1 MKIKNTGNI
10 NNYIIKNDIG
20 EGTFGKLKLVIY
32 KPTGNEYAMKILNK
46 KTINEKMKNIDFKE
60 NEIIIKLHH
69 VNIVNCF
76 ELIENK
82 ENFYIIMEYCEKGEL
97 SDYIEENKK
106 LSEDESSMFFY
117 QLINGVNYIHK
128 KGISHRDLKPENLLL
143 TKDKILKI
151 IDFGLSHEY
160 DGNILLKTKCGSPCY
175 AAPEIIQGNNYDGFQ
190 IDVWCCGIVLY
201 NMVCGNVPFEGETN
215 KELFKNIIECEP
227 EYPDFLSN
235 DCKKLIKSILVNEP
249 KRRITIEKI
258 KESEFYLKGKKLC
271 KINYE
276 IDLDEL
282 DKKSYNIKIIK
293 NIYENQNKNKQNKE
307 RNNEKTEINFEIT
320 KKINK
325 TENILNKKEIKKEN
339 IDNKNKENQNTDNES
354 NNNILFKKI
363 ENNAIYD
370 NDKKNYDI
378 LFKTIREEEMVNN
391 KYSINNTP
399 SKPKN
404 KMNKALDLFYQR
416 KIGDNKLS
424 ENISTQKTIKN
435 EDNYKENKNILR
447 TESIDYPVFNI
458 NNGFKLKLNLKPIND
473 EYYKKSLNTDF
484 HSKYNN
490 LLKKHERKYKLL
502 DINSNK
508 YDKIMNKLIMEKDD
522 NNNTNNVSL
531 NPNQS
536 LKLNKKLIL
545 DINNFSNNLPN
556 INAIKDKINYFTMNN
571 FELDNIFKNK
581 SVNSKKFIKQIPPI
595 KNNGNIIIYENLNN
609 DAKENANN
617 NNFNIDLNINDTID
631 NSNSLTKLN
640 NTNFIKS
647 GSEKIKLNMKKIYNQ
662 NQGNSTQFRNYI
674 INNNNEQMNDNKNE
688 NKLLKKN
695 VAYSNNNQRYNN
707 FKPKKNLNKLITN
720 YQNKN
725 TLKNSFDLSNNKK
738 VSLHKEIFRNYNK
751 FQEFNSNA
759 IYHDYSDKQISKT
772 LNNNISNYYNEN
784 NDNNPEKITQYLNF
798 KKSEEKT
805 LNFKKKNIYNNNTS
819 VDDNENNFRKN
830 HNISKIHKKYKSIED
845 RNKIKKVHKYKIA
858 IKEFLNFIETGYISN
873 TNNLNSSG
881 NNKKG
886 FLPYL

>member
-1 MKIKNTGNI
+1 
-10 NNYIIKNDIG
+10 
-20 EGTFGKLKLVIY
+20 
-32 KPTGNEYAMKILNK
+32 
-46 KTINEKMKNIDFKE
+46 MKNIDFKE

-69 VNIVNCF
+69 INIVNCF

-82 ENFYIIMEYCEKGEL
+82 ENFYIIMEYCQKGEL

-160 DGNILLKTKCGSPCY
+160 DGNIFLKTKCGSPCY

-201 NMVCGNVPFEGETN
+201 NMVCGDVPFEGETN

-227 EYPDFLSN
+227 EYPDFLSD
-235 DCKKLIKSILVNEP
+235 DCKKIIKSILVNDP

-282 DKKSYNIKIIK
+282 DKKSYNIKIVK
-293 NIYENQNKNKQNKE
+293 NIYENQKGNKQNKE
-307 RNNEKTEINFEIT
+307 NNEKTEINFGIT
-320 KKINK
+320 NK
-325 TENILNKKEIKKEN
+325 SDNIKNILNRKEINKE
-339 IDNKNKENQNTDNES
+339 ILDIKNKETQITDDEK
-354 NNNILFKKI
+354 NNILFKKI
-363 ENNAIYD
+363 ENNVI
-370 NDKKNYDI
+370 NSFEKKNNDI
-378 LFKTIREEEMVNN
+378 LFKTIRDQEMIN

-399 SKPKN
+399 SKPRN
-404 KMNKALDLFYQR
+404 KINKALDLFYQR
-416 KIGDNKLS
+416 TIGDNKLS
-424 ENISTQKTIKN
+424 ENITNQKSIIN
-435 EDNYKENKNILR
+435 EDNCKENKNILK
-447 TESIDYPVFNI
+447 TESNDYPVFNI
-458 NNGFKLKLNLKPIND
+458 KNGFKLKLNLKPIND
-473 EYYKKSLNTDF
+473 EYNKKSINTDF

-508 YDKIMNKLIMEKDD
+508 NDKIMNKLIMEKDD
-522 NNNTNNVSL
+522 NNNINKASL

-545 DINNFSNNLPN
+545 DNNNVSNNLPK
-556 INAIKDKINYFTMNN
+556 INAIKDKINYLTMNN
-571 FELDNIFKNK
+571 FEFNNIFKNK
-581 SVNSKKFIKQIPPI
+581 SVNSKKFVKQIPPI
-595 KNNGNIIIYENLNN
+595 KDNENFIICESLNN
-609 DAKENANN
+609 DSKKNNNN
-617 NNFNIDLNINDTID
+617 NNFKIDLNINDNID
-631 NSNSLTKLN
+631 NFNSLNKLN
-640 NTNFIKS
+640 NANFIKS
-647 GSEKIKLNMKKIYNQ
+647 SSEKIKLNMKNIYNQ
-662 NQGNSTQFRNYI
+662 NQGNSTKFRNYI

-688 NKLLKKN
+688 SKSLKKN
-695 VAYSNNNQRYNN
+695 VDFSNNNQRYNN
-707 FKPKKNLNKLITN
+707 FKPKINLNKLITN

-725 TLKNSFDLSNNKK
+725 TLKNSFDLSNNKE
-738 VSLHKEIFRNYNK
+738 VLLHKEIFRNYNK
-751 FQEFNSNA
+751 VNDFNSNS
-759 IYHDYSDKQISKT
+759 IHHDFIDNQISKT
-772 LNNNISNYYNEN
+772 LNNNISTYYNEN
-784 NDNNPEKITQYLNF
+784 NDNKPEKITQYLNF

-805 LNFKKKNIYNNNTS
+805 LNFMKKNVNNNTS
-819 VDDNENNFRKN
+819 GDEIDNNVRKN
-830 HNISKIHKKYKSIED
+830 HNISKIHKEYKSIED
-845 RNKIKKVHKYKIA
+845 RNKIKKIHKYKIA
-858 IKEFLNFIETGYISN
+858 IKEFLNFIETSYTSN
-873 TNNLNSSG
+873 ANNLNSSG

>member
-20 EGTFGKLKLVIY
+20 EGTFGKLKLVTY
-32 KPTGNEYAMKILNK
+32 KPTGDEYAMKILNK
-46 KTINEKMKNIDFKE
+46 QTIKEKMKNIDFKE

-69 VNIVNCF
+69 INIVNCF

-82 ENFYIIMEYCEKGEL
+82 ENFYIIMEYCQKGEL

-160 DGNILLKTKCGSPCY
+160 DGNIFLKTKCGSPCY
-175 AAPEIIQGNNYDGFQ
+175 AAPEIIKGNNYDGFQ

-201 NMVCGNVPFEGETN
+201 NMVCGDVPFEGETN
-215 KELFKNIIECEP
+215 KELFKNIVECEP

-235 DCKKLIKSILVNEP
+235 DCKKMIKSILVNDP

-282 DKKSYNIKIIK
+282 DKKSYNIKIVK
-293 NIYENQNKNKQNKE
+293 NIYESQKGNKQNKE
-307 RNNEKTEINFEIT
+307 RNNEKNEINFEIT
-320 KKINK
+320 NK
-325 TENILNKKEIKKEN
+325 SNNIENILNKKEIKKET
-339 IDNKNKENQNTDNES
+339 IDIKNKEKQNTDDEK

-363 ENNAIYD
+363 ENNVI
-370 NDKKNYDI
+370 NDKEKNKLDI
-378 LFKTIREEEMVNN
+378 LFKTIRDEEMIN

-416 KIGDNKLS
+416 TIGDNKLS
-424 ENISTQKTIKN
+424 ENISTQKTIIS
-435 EDNYKENKNILR
+435 EDNCKENKNILR

-458 NNGFKLKLNLKPIND
+458 NNAFKFKLNLKPIND
-473 EYYKKSLNTDF
+473 EYNKKSLNTDF

-490 LLKKHERKYKLL
+490 LLKKHERKYQLL
-502 DINSNK
+502 DIKSNK

-522 NNNTNNVSL
+522 NNNTNNASL

-545 DINNFSNNLPN
+545 DNNNFSNNLPN
-556 INAIKDKINYFTMNN
+556 INEIKDKINYFTMNN
-571 FELDNIFKNK
+571 FELNNIFKNK
-581 SVNSKKFIKQIPPI
+581 SANSKKFVKQIPPI
-595 KNNGNIIIYENLNN
+595 IENGNIIICENLNN
-609 DAKENANN
+609 NAKENNNN
-617 NNFNIDLNINDTID
+617 NNFNIDLNINDTTD
-631 NSNSLTKLN
+631 NFNILAKLN

-647 GSEKIKLNMKKIYNQ
+647 SSEKIKSNIKNIYNQ
-662 NQGNSTQFRNYI
+662 NQGNSIKFRNYI

-688 NKLLKKN
+688 NKSLKKN
-695 VAYSNNNQRYNN
+695 VAYNNNNQRYNN
-707 FKPKKNLNKLITN
+707 FKPKINLNKLITN

-725 TLKNSFDLSNNKK
+725 SIKNSFDLSNNKK
-738 VSLHKEIFRNYNK
+738 VLLHKEIFRNYNK
-751 FQEFNSNA
+751 FHDFNSNS
-759 IYHDYSDKQISKT
+759 IHHDYNDNQISKT
-772 LNNNISNYYNEN
+772 LNNNISTYYNEN
-784 NDNNPEKITQYLNF
+784 NDNKPEKITQYLNF
-798 KKSEEKT
+798 KKSEEKA
-805 LNFKKKNIYNNNTS
+805 LNFMKKNSNNNANG
-819 VDDNENNFRKN
+819 DENENIFRKN
-830 HNISKIHKKYKSIED
+830 HNISKIQKKFKSIED

-858 IKEFLNFIETGYISN
+858 IKEFLNFIETSYTSN

>member
-32 KPTGNEYAMKILNK
+32 KPTGDEYAMKILNK
-46 KTINEKMKNIDFKE
+46 QTIKEKMKNIDFKE

-69 VNIVNCF
+69 INIVNCF

-82 ENFYIIMEYCEKGEL
+82 ENFYIIMEYCQKGEL

-160 DGNILLKTKCGSPCY
+160 DGNIFLKTKCGSPCY

-201 NMVCGNVPFEGETN
+201 NMVCGDVPFEGETN

-227 EYPDFLSN
+227 EYPDFLSD
-235 DCKKLIKSILVNEP
+235 DCKKIIKSILVNDP

-282 DKKSYNIKIIK
+282 DKKSYNIKIVK
-293 NIYENQNKNKQNKE
+293 NIYENQKGNKQNKE
-307 RNNEKTEINFEIT
+307 NNEKTEINFGIT
-320 KKINK
+320 NK
-325 TENILNKKEIKKEN
+325 SDNIKNILNRKGINKEILD
-339 IDNKNKENQNTDNES
+339 IKNKETQITDDEK
-354 NNNILFKKI
+354 NNILFKKI
-363 ENNAIYD
+363 ENNVINSFEKKD
-370 NDKKNYDI
+370 NDI
-378 LFKTIREEEMVNN
+378 LFKTIRDQEMIN

-399 SKPKN
+399 SKPRN
-404 KMNKALDLFYQR
+404 KINKALDLFYQR
-416 KIGDNKLS
+416 TIGDNKLS
-424 ENISTQKTIKN
+424 ENITNQKSIIN
-435 EDNYKENKNILR
+435 EDNCKENKNILK
-447 TESIDYPVFNI
+447 TESNDYPVFNI
-458 NNGFKLKLNLKPIND
+458 KNGFKLKLNLKPIND
-473 EYYKKSLNTDF
+473 EYNKKSINTDF

-508 YDKIMNKLIMEKDD
+508 NDKIMNKLIMEKDD
-522 NNNTNNVSL
+522 NNNINKASF

-536 LKLNKKLIL
+536 LKLNKKVIL
-545 DINNFSNNLPN
+545 DNNNVSNNLPK
-556 INAIKDKINYFTMNN
+556 INAIKDKINYLTMNN
-571 FELDNIFKNK
+571 FEFNNIFKNK
-581 SVNSKKFIKQIPPI
+581 SVNSKKFVKQIPPI
-595 KNNGNIIIYENLNN
+595 KDNENFIICESLNN
-609 DAKENANN
+609 DSKKNNNN
-617 NNFNIDLNINDTID
+617 NNFKIDLNINDNID
-631 NSNSLTKLN
+631 NFNSLNKLN
-640 NTNFIKS
+640 NANFIKS
-647 GSEKIKLNMKKIYNQ
+647 SSEKIKLNMKNIYNQ
-662 NQGNSTQFRNYI
+662 NQGNSTKFRNYI

-688 NKLLKKN
+688 SKSLKKN
-695 VAYSNNNQRYNN
+695 VDFSNNNQRYNN
-707 FKPKKNLNKLITN
+707 FKPKINLNKLITN

-725 TLKNSFDLSNNKK
+725 TLKNSFDLSNNKE
-738 VSLHKEIFRNYNK
+738 VLLHKEIFRNYNK
-751 FQEFNSNA
+751 VNDFNSNS
-759 IYHDYSDKQISKT
+759 IHHDFIDNQISKT
-772 LNNNISNYYNEN
+772 LNNNISTYYNEN
-784 NDNNPEKITQYLNF
+784 NDNKPEKITQYLNF

-805 LNFKKKNIYNNNTS
+805 LNFMKKNVNNNTS
-819 VDDNENNFRKN
+819 GDEIDNNVRKN
-830 HNISKIHKKYKSIED
+830 HNISKIHKEYKSIED
-845 RNKIKKVHKYKIA
+845 RNKIKKIHKYKIA
-858 IKEFLNFIETGYISN
+858 IKEFLNFIETSYTSN
-873 TNNLNSSG
+873 ANNLNSSG

>member
-32 KPTGNEYAMKILNK
+32 KPTGDEYAMKILNK
-46 KTINEKMKNIDFKE
+46 QTIKEKMKNIDFKE

-69 VNIVNCF
+69 INIVNCF

-82 ENFYIIMEYCEKGEL
+82 ENFYIIMEYCQKGEL

-160 DGNILLKTKCGSPCY
+160 DGNIFLKTKCGSPCY

-201 NMVCGNVPFEGETN
+201 NMVCGDVPFEGETN

-227 EYPDFLSN
+227 EYPDFLSD
-235 DCKKLIKSILVNEP
+235 DCKKIIKSILVNDP

-282 DKKSYNIKIIK
+282 DKKSYNIKIVK
-293 NIYENQNKNKQNKE
+293 NIYENQKGNKQNKE
-307 RNNEKTEINFEIT
+307 NNEKTEINFGIT
-320 KKINK
+320 NK
-325 TENILNKKEIKKEN
+325 SDNIKNILNRKGINKEILD
-339 IDNKNKENQNTDNES
+339 IKNKETQITDDEK
-354 NNNILFKKI
+354 NNILFKKI
-363 ENNAIYD
+363 ENNVINSFEKKD
-370 NDKKNYDI
+370 NDI
-378 LFKTIREEEMVNN
+378 LFKTIRDQEMIN

-399 SKPKN
+399 SKPRN
-404 KMNKALDLFYQR
+404 KINKALDLFYQR
-416 KIGDNKLS
+416 TIGDNKLS
-424 ENISTQKTIKN
+424 ENITNQKSIIN
-435 EDNYKENKNILR
+435 EDNCKENKNILK
-447 TESIDYPVFNI
+447 TESNDYPVFNI
-458 NNGFKLKLNLKPIND
+458 KNGFKLKLNLKPIND
-473 EYYKKSLNTDF
+473 EYNKKSINTDF

-508 YDKIMNKLIMEKDD
+508 NDKIMNKLIMEKDD
-522 NNNTNNVSL
+522 NNNINKASL

-545 DINNFSNNLPN
+545 DNYNVSNNLPK
-556 INAIKDKINYFTMNN
+556 INAIKDKINYLTMNN
-571 FELDNIFKNK
+571 FEFNNIFKNK
-581 SVNSKKFIKQIPPI
+581 SVNSKKFVKQIPPI
-595 KNNGNIIIYENLNN
+595 KDNENFIICESLNN
-609 DAKENANN
+609 DSKKNNNN
-617 NNFNIDLNINDTID
+617 NNFKIDLNINDNID
-631 NSNSLTKLN
+631 NFNSLNKLN
-640 NTNFIKS
+640 NANFIKS
-647 GSEKIKLNMKKIYNQ
+647 SSEKIKLNMKNIYNQ
-662 NQGNSTQFRNYI
+662 NQGNSTKFRNYI

-688 NKLLKKN
+688 SKSLKKN
-695 VAYSNNNQRYNN
+695 VDFSNNNQRYNN
-707 FKPKKNLNKLITN
+707 FKQKINLNKLITN

-725 TLKNSFDLSNNKK
+725 TLKNSFDLSNNKE
-738 VSLHKEIFRNYNK
+738 VLLHKEIFRNYNK
-751 FQEFNSNA
+751 VNDFNSNS
-759 IYHDYSDKQISKT
+759 IHHDFIDNQISKT
-772 LNNNISNYYNEN
+772 LNNNISTYYNEN
-784 NDNNPEKITQYLNF
+784 NDNKPEKITQYLNF

-805 LNFKKKNIYNNNTS
+805 LNFMKKNVNNNTS
-819 VDDNENNFRKN
+819 GDEIDNNVRKN
-830 HNISKIHKKYKSIED
+830 HNISKIHKEYKSIED